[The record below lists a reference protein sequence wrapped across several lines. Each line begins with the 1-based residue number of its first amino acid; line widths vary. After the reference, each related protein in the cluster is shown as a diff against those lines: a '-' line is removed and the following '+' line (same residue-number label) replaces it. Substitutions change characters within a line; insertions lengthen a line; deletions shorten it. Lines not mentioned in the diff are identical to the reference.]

1 MEYIGNYKDWIT
13 PELLNHLKTHDG
25 DTTPVWQP
33 DRWKGHPLLDEFR
46 ELARPGFEHK
56 DHNFQQFN
64 AGSKDMKDFKFQL
77 PDLPKKGDNQ
87 RWWFIKLLPGQMQAM
102 HIDPHLV
109 EVKNPVRYTMFL
121 EDYHPG
127 HIFVWDD
134 KMASNYK
141 AGDVFEWS
149 DPMIVHGCVN
159 ISFQTRYTMQITMFD
174 N

>member
-1 MEYIGNYKDWIT
+1 
-13 PELLNHLKTHDG
+13 
-25 DTTPVWQP
+25 
-33 DRWKGHPLLDEFR
+33 
-46 ELARPGFEHK
+46 
-56 DHNFQQFN
+56 
-64 AGSKDMKDFKFQL
+64 
-77 PDLPKKGDNQ
+77 
-87 RWWFIKLLPGQMQAM
+87 MQAM